1 MPEELIGWSELLVS
15 REVGL
20 RLGIVDDR
28 YLWAFPTG
36 TPSLEAFGRMVRP
49 LIPATEPIRV
59 EGPGDSPY
67 MRVANG
73 VNPPIVLK
81 QVFGEFA
88 AALDPANPA
97 SFRSPPPGRRRIS

>member
-1 MPEELIGWSELLVS
+1 
-15 REVGL
+15 
-20 RLGIVDDR
+20 
-28 YLWAFPTG
+28 
-36 TPSLEAFGRMVRP
+36 MVRP
-49 LIPATEPIRV
+49 MIPATEPIRV
-59 EGPGDSPY
+59 EGPGDSSY

-97 SFRSPPPGRRRIS
+97 SFRIAPAWTKANLVTRSVPSLGKLTCHRVHARPRARDAPRRTRGLGR